1 MNTSFALT
9 TCAVVVMLIGNLA
22 VMVDRSQRETETEHQ
37 PVANKVTNKVT
48 DKVTNDV
55 VNNTAN
61 RVTTIETEVY
71 RVVCVEEKTGYC
83 KEYSVRR
90 INRE

>member
-1 MNTSFALT
+1 MNTNIALT
-9 TCAVVVMLIGNLA
+9 SCTVAVMLIGNLA
-22 VMVDRSQRETETEHQ
+22 VMAVMADRSQRETETEHHT
-37 PVANKVTNKVT
+37 VANEVANEVA
-48 DKVTNDV
+48 
-55 VNNTAN
+55 NNVAN

-71 RVVCVEEKTGYC
+71 RVVCVESADGYC

>member
-1 MNTSFALT
+1 MNTDYLDIFLDIFGGLIIVGL
-9 TCAVVVMLIGNLA
+9 VVGKFFYGDSA
-22 VMVDRSQRETETEHQ
+22 EYEAPTEPQ
-37 PVANKVTNKVT
+37 PVANG
-48 DKVTNDV
+48 V

-61 RVTTIETEVY
+61 SVTTIETEVY